1 MGYWFHKRNRTSNCC
16 NFCAPWYCMHRQKY
30 TQKLVNMCIN
40 DERYIKKVLQSC
52 ASAESYEKRVN
63 WDVKKW

>member
-1 MGYWFHKRNRTSNCC
+1 
-16 NFCAPWYCMHRQKY
+16 MHRQKY